1 MRTSLL
7 VVAVALACLPSPA
20 DAGIITVDCNGGAM
34 HTDLRAAILSGGASD
49 TVLVSPCTYF
59 ANPGAP
65 PWVTL
70 WPIELTSN
78 SPTIMSTDGAAST
91 IIEGDGTIPAFVIT
105 ESARVDM
112 HGLTFRSLTTPLGNA
127 SALSSSV
134 FRFTGSIVEDCSAGL
149 NASCTP
155 NDAVVSG
162 NIIRNN
168 GGTGIYVYHNSGV
181 IEYNEVYLNS
191 GGYYSAGISGAC
203 CETPEIR
210 HNHVHDNNSNGIKT
224 GFTARLTGNLI
235 ENNSQAGIWLSVY
248 NYLDRNVIRG
258 NMIGVEINDSAVH
271 GLLVAECNDIYGNT
285 SYNVRVTE
293 YAEGGNWDFRNRW
306 WGTTDPAE
314 IAAGIEDC
322 NDDPGFAACILFDP
336 WAEAPCDPTATEV
349 TSWGALKALF
359 RE

>member
-1 MRTSLL
+1 MRALLLLIAVSL
-7 VVAVALACLPSPA
+7 VGLPCPA
-20 DAGIITVDCNGGAM
+20 GAYIITVDCNGGAM
-34 HTDLRAAILSGGASD
+34 YTDLRSAILSGGASD

-59 ANPGAP
+59 ADPGVP

-78 SPTIMSTDGAAST
+78 SPTIVSTDGAAST

-112 HGLTFRSLTTPLGNA
+112 HGLTFRNLTMPFENA
-127 SALSSSV
+127 SGLSSSEYC
-134 FRFTGSIVEDCSAGL
+134 FTDNIVEYCSAGL

-155 NDAVVSG
+155 SNAVVSR

-181 IEYNEVYLNS
+181 IEHNEVCFNS
-191 GGYYSAGISGAC
+191 GGYYSAGISGSC

-210 HNHVHDNNSNGIKT
+210 YNHVHDNISNGIKT

-235 ENNSQAGIWLSVY
+235 ENNSHAGIWLRVY
-248 NYLDRNVIRG
+248 NYLDHNVIQG
-258 NMIGVEINDSAVH
+258 NTVGVEINDAALH
-271 GLLVAECNDIYGNT
+271 GVLVADCNDICGNT

-293 YAEGGNWDFRNRW
+293 YAEGGDWDFRTTW

-314 IAAGIEDC
+314 IAAGILDC
-322 NDDPGFAACILFDP
+322 NDDPALAACILFDP
-336 WAEAPCDPTATEV
+336 WADAPGCGGTPASSG
-349 TSWGALKALF
+349 SWGSIKAMY
-359 RE
+359 R